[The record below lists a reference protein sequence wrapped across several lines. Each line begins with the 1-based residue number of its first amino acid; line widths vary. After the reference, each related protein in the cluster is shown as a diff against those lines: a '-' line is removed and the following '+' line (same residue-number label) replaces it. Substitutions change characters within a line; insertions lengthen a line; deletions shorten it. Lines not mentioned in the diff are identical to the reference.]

1 LREIIIAANWKMN
14 HTTREVKEFFA
25 KFLAEYKAREGVTVV
40 VAPPAVYLSLAVE
53 LAAGSEKV
61 YIAAQNMYYE
71 PKGAFTGEISAGMLK
86 DLGCRFVI
94 LGHSERRHIFGE
106 TDELIGK
113 KISAA
118 LEAGLR
124 PIFCIGELLA
134 EREAGKTHEVVT
146 RQLKAGLSSLE
157 AEQMP
162 SVVIAYEPVWAIG
175 TGKTATAQQAEE
187 VHKLVRGII
196 AEKFGEDTA
205 NEVTIQYGGSVKPD
219 NIDKLMATENIDGVL
234 VGGASLK
241 AESFLRLVNFRA

>member
-1 LREIIIAANWKMN
+1 MRKKIIAGNWKM
-14 HTTREVKEFFA
+14 HKTVRE
-25 KFLAEYKAREGVTVV
+25 AEELVGSILKGLPETHYEVV
-40 VAPPAVYLSLAVE
+40 VCPPFTALYRISQLLE
-53 LAAGSEKV
+53 GSRLKLG
-61 YIAAQNMYYE
+61 AQNMHYE
-71 PKGAFTGEISAGMLK
+71 IQGAFTGEISAGMLK

-175 TGKTATAQQAEE
+175 TGKAATAQQAEE
-187 VHKLVRGII
+187 VHIFIREWFSQNYSEDIAQNLII
-196 AEKFGEDTA
+196 L
-205 NEVTIQYGGSVKPD
+205 YGGSVKP
-219 NIDKLMATENIDGVL
+219 ENIDSLMAQKDINGVL
-234 VGGASLK
+234 VGGASLDK
-241 AESFLRLVNFRA
+241 DSFLRIIDYRV